1 MEIIIYLLA
10 ITQISAIY
18 CIYKLYEKYNNLL
31 KTFNNEKKILNR
43 QYSKNN
49 NEVTLLRDNINDN
62 LKNNNLKLTEHINK
76 SNNLFKDLSDKIIDI
91 NKINKQLDHSINII
105 KSSNFDLNIN
115 VDYLKQNN
123 IIEIIDLLK
132 KNSVP
137 QILKELTSD
146 INNDLLKY
154 KSYTDEHIKKYV
166 DFNTNINDRVNKL
179 FISTEVLNEKQM
191 TLNELIAK
199 TNEQTN
205 KRLHSKINKNISEIR
220 MFQNSLKLDID
231 TYLDKTY
238 MLVGFNPNNG
248 LPIFVTRKNEYGE
261 MPVRQEL
268 IDYWNAN
275 TYVSTIPIM

>member
-1 MEIIIYLLA
+1 MEIIIYLLT

-18 CIYKLYEKYNNLL
+18 CIYILYEKYNNLL
-31 KTFNNEKKILNR
+31 NTFNHEKKILNR

-49 NEVTLLRDNINDN
+49 NEIELLKDNINVW
-62 LKNNNLKLTEHINK
+62 LKKNNLKLEEHANK
-76 SNNLFKDLSDKIIDI
+76 SNKILKELSDKIIDI
-91 NKINKQLDHSINII
+91 NKNIKQLEHSIDII
-105 KSSNFDLNIN
+105 NSSNFDLNIN
-115 VDYLKQNN
+115 LDYLKENN
-123 IIEIIDLLK
+123 IIEVINLLK

-137 QILKELTSD
+137 QILKELTNE
-146 INNDLLKY
+146 INNDLQKY
-154 KSYTDEHIKKYV
+154 KSYTEEHIKKYV

-179 FISTEVLNEKQM
+179 FISTQVLNEKQM
-191 TLNELIAK
+191 TLNELIKK

-220 MFQNSLKLDID
+220 MFQTSLKLDID

-261 MPVRQEL
+261 MPVRREL